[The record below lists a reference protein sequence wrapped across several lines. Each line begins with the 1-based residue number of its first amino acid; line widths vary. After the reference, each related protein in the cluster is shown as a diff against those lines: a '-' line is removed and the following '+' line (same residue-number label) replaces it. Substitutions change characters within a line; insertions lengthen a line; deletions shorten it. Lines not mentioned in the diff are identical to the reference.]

1 MTTKTVIREGEDSAL
16 DRKYKLWRT
25 AAWFGT
31 WIAYAGFYLGRKT
44 ISVAPPEMMK
54 EFGWDFNTITFIMSG
69 YFWAY
74 AVGQFANGVL
84 GDKLGSRLMLGL
96 GLFTT
101 ILMNTLFGFS
111 SSIIVLFLLWTVNG
125 YAQST
130 GWPSVIKGMS
140 NWFSVRERGKVMSIW
155 GTSYTV
161 GDVVATALA
170 SFVIGHVAIE
180 TAIRPDGTEVTYA
193 NWRWI
198 FWVASIAL
206 TVISIIVFL
215 IFRNKPQ
222 DVGLPSIA
230 EYHNQKIEKHADEKV
245 NMWKNAKY
253 VLRQGPI
260 WILGTTYFGVKFIRY
275 TFMFLITTYLAT
287 ERGFS
292 TENAG
297 YTTVLFALVGIA
309 GTFVASY
316 LSDVAF
322 KSRRAPI
329 SVIMLLGLTISLIF
343 FWKSPVSLIPIAMGL
358 VGFFTMGP
366 DFVVSAVAVM
376 DYGSNKGAG
385 TAAGFVNGMGS
396 LGPAV
401 MTTVI
406 GIAQSI
412 AGWNGVFYILIGL
425 SLVCAGLM
433 TTLWNSV
440 GEN

>member
-1 MTTKTVIREGEDSAL
+1 MTQNKNVREGENPSL
-16 DRKYKLWRT
+16 DRKYKFWRI

-31 WIAYAGFYLGRKT
+31 WLAYAGFYFGRKS
-44 ISVAPPEMMK
+44 ISIAPPEMMK

-74 AVGQFANGVL
+74 AIGQFANGVL
-84 GDKLGSRLMLGL
+84 GDKLGARLMLGL

-101 ILMNTLFGFS
+101 ILMNAVFGFS
-111 SSIIVLFLLWTVNG
+111 SSVIVLFLLWTVNG

-140 NWFSVRERGKVMSIW
+140 NWFSVRERGKVMSLW
-155 GTSYTV
+155 GTNYTV
-161 GDVVATALA
+161 GDVVATAFA
-170 SFVIGHVAIE
+170 SYIIGHVSIE
-180 TAIRPDGTEVTYA
+180 TAISADGTEVAFA
-193 NWRWI
+193 NWRWV
-198 FWVASIAL
+198 FWSASIVL
-206 TVISIIVFL
+206 TLISVIVFIL
-215 IFRNKPQ
+215 FRNKPE

-230 EYHNQKIEKHADEKV
+230 TYHNQTIEENADQKV
-245 NMWKNAKY
+245 NMLQNAKF
-253 VLRQGPI
+253 VLRQIPI
-260 WILGTTYFGVKFIRY
+260 WILGFSYFGIKFIRY

-297 YTTVLFALVGIA
+297 YITVLFALVGIA

-316 LSDVAF
+316 LSDAIF

-329 SVIMLLGLTISLIF
+329 SVIMLFGLTISLIF
-343 FWKSPVSLIPIAMGL
+343 FWKSPTYLLPVAMGL

-366 DFVVSAVAVM
+366 DFMVSAVAAM
-376 DYGSNKGAG
+376 DFGSNKGAS

-406 GIAQSI
+406 GIAQSV
-412 AGWNGVFYILIGL
+412 AGWNGVFYILIAL
-425 SLVCAGLM
+425 SLICAGLM
-433 TTLWNSV
+433 STLWNSV
-440 GEN
+440 GKD